1 MTGQKTNRGQSQRA
15 PMMYETNPAVAA
27 LNQVPGFDPLK
38 FLRRTVSPDGSQP
51 VWKLDLRYK
60 RLWFRL
66 ACPQGRLKLTG
77 LHITEKIAIFEA
89 QVYLNRDDN
98 VPISSY
104 TATCTSQGAP
114 GGMYVEAAQ
123 DAALNMALSNAG
135 FGIQFEDVSAGQKEE
150 RYGSEVPVGAALS
163 VREMPATPQQDGESQ
178 PVQHAPAPKQ
188 IRQTMEVKTA
198 SAPQPMDGR
207 QERAAYKEPVLQP
220 SQSLMEENGTAPQ
233 RSQPA
238 SPAVQSVAP
247 PAEAPAASEPK
258 ISVADEAQPV
268 EAEVSAEKAP
278 LYMVSTPVPEILQHM
293 TLEEAR
299 NVFVDIGT
307 CNGMTMAQVAERRPP
322 SLKWYI
328 HGYKGENNILRAAA
342 QIMLDSVQR
351 AQAG

>member
-1 MTGQKTNRGQSQRA
+1 MTGQKANRGQSKRA
-15 PMMYETNPAVAA
+15 PMMYETNPTVAA

-38 FLRRTVSPDGSQP
+38 FLRRTVSPESNEP

-66 ACPQGRLKLTG
+66 ACPKGRLKLTG

-135 FGIQFEDVSAGQKEE
+135 FGIQFEDASAGQKEE

-163 VREMPATPQQDGESQ
+163 VREMPVAPQQDGESQ
-178 PVQHAPAPKQ
+178 PAQDVPAPKQ
-188 IRQTMEVKTA
+188 IRRTMEVKTT
-198 SAPQPMDGR
+198 SAPQPVNRQQEQEDDG
-207 QERAAYKEPVLQP
+207 EPVVQP
-220 SQSLMEENGTAPQ
+220 SQSLMEESGTAPQ
-233 RSQPA
+233 WNPSD
-238 SPAVQSVAP
+238 SLAVQRMALS
-247 PAEAPAASEPK
+247 AEAPGAVEPP
-258 ISVADEAQPV
+258 ISVEDEAQPV
-268 EAEVSAEKAP
+268 EAEVSAENAP
-278 LYMVSTPVPEILQHM
+278 LYTVSTPVPEILQHM

-322 SLKWYI
+322 SLKWYV

-342 QIMLDSVQR
+342 QIMLDSIQQV
-351 AQAG
+351 QAG